1 MKPARMLAS
10 LFGFDHDTVNHS
22 KGPEMALSSMTGFAR
37 SAGSSGPWRWA
48 FELKSVNAKG
58 LDLRLRMP
66 APFDRIEADARA
78 RLAKALARGTC
89 FGTLIVQREGTAI
102 EARIDRAALESIAAA
117 AREAAAKA
125 GLQPP
130 TMDGLLALR
139 GVVDIV
145 ETADDEASTA
155 AACSGALTTIDEAIA
170 ALAAARRTEGDALAA
185 LLSER
190 LKAISALVEAA
201 DLNPARRPEAVRDR
215 LAQSVE
221 ALMGS
226 ARGLDGNRLYQEAI
240 LLAAKA
246 DIREEL
252 DRLKTHVGAAQAL
265 IDGGGAIGRR
275 LDFLAQELAREAS
288 TLSAKANDVSLTT
301 QGLEL
306 RAQIEQFREQAQNVE

>member
-1 MKPARMLAS
+1 
-10 LFGFDHDTVNHS
+10 
-22 KGPEMALSSMTGFAR
+22 MTGFAR
-37 SAGSSGPWRWA
+37 AAGSSGPWRWA

-66 APFDRIEADARA
+66 APFDRVETEARA

-89 FGTLIVQREGTAI
+89 FGTLNARREGAAI
-102 EARIDRAALESIAAA
+102 EALIDRSALESIAAA
-117 AREAAAKA
+117 AREAAAKT
-125 GLQPP
+125 GLAPP

-139 GVVDIV
+139 GVVETV
-145 ETADDEASTA
+145 EAADDEGSVA
-155 AACSGALTTIDEAIA
+155 AACAGALASVDEAVA
-170 ALAAARRTEGDALAA
+170 ALAVARRTEGEALAA
-185 LLSER
+185 LLMER
-190 LKAISALVEAA
+190 LKAIAALVEAA
-201 DLNPARRPEAVRDR
+201 DANPARRPEAVRER

-226 ARGLDGNRLYQEAI
+226 SRGFDENRLHQEAI

-252 DRLKTHVGAAQAL
+252 DRLKTHVAAARAL
-265 IDGGGAIGRR
+265 IDEGGPIGRR

-288 TLSAKANDVSLTT
+288 TLCAKANDVSLTA

-306 RAQIEQFREQAQNVE
+306 RAQIEQFREQVQNVE